1 MKSMNNYARTVGPLV
16 LLSAASLLCLGALG
30 CANASGSPETDGPK
44 GTETPYLGIVSG
56 PDGEIAQI
64 GYQNAPNSDETK
76 PPSGL
81 DNDCND
87 VGSCLEACHC
97 AGQRPESC
105 QVICNGVGDGD
116 AGDGDGDIDGGDGD
130 INDVCTGLTD
140 PCAKCACDN
149 IDDVSVCLDICSP

>member
-1 MKSMNNYARTVGPLV
+1 MNSIKNYARPVGPLF
-16 LLSAASLLCLGALG
+16 LLSAASLLSLGALG

-56 PDGEIAQI
+56 PDGEVAQI
-64 GYQNAPNSDETK
+64 GYQNAPNSEETE

-81 DNDCND
+81 DTNCNSAETCMD
-87 VGSCLEACHC
+87 ACRC

-105 QVICNGVGDGD
+105 QDICGGV
-116 AGDGDGDIDGGDGD
+116 GDGDGDIDGGDGD

-149 IDDVSVCLDICSP
+149 IDNVSVCIDICS